1 MANAFGESTVA
12 RWLAEQHL
20 DHLQVL
26 TRGAHLV
33 VYSEE
38 DGAKWNRIRFTHL
51 GGQGYLLAI
60 ADHRGRW
67 EDTPFTGSLPELLHL
82 VATDFAWVLTDA

>member
-1 MANAFGESTVA
+1 MANAFGEGTVA

-20 DHLQVL
+20 DHLRVL
-26 TRGAHLV
+26 TRGVHLV

-38 DGAKWNRIRFTHL
+38 DGTKWNRIRFTHL
-51 GGQGYLLAI
+51 GGQTYLLGT

-67 EDTPFTGSLPELLHL
+67 EHTPFTGSLQELLRP
-82 VATDFAWVLTDA
+82 VATEFAWVLTDA